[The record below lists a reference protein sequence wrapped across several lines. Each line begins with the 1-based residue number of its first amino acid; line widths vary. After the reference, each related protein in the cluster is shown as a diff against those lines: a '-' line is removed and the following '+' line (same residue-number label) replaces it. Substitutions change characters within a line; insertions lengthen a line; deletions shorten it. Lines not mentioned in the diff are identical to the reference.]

1 MHRFCGECRI
11 FAMLFVFDKNVIVM
25 KKGIFLLLAMMNMI
39 NMHVFADDYDKL
51 WRQVEDY
58 EDRDLPKSCMEVL
71 DEIVKKAEREKRYG
85 HLLKAQ
91 LMNASL
97 MVEVTPD
104 SLVPAVRMLRMK
116 AIGAEKSHPVLAAVY
131 NSVLADIVASHYDEL
146 VAPENGKEREEFG
159 SSRDYF
165 RKSLADPAL
174 LAKHKAS
181 EFSPMV
187 EKGVDSKIFNNDLLH
202 VLGYRAGDFQTMHD
216 YYDRAGNRR
225 AAMLTALE
233 IVNQSEYAQA
243 YKMEK
248 GKPYVDALDSL
259 INRYGDLLE
268 CGEVAIARYNFM
280 DRCYDVK
287 TEQQIEYI
295 DWALSRWGKWK
306 RMNELRN
313 ERMELTRPGF
323 SASGKSTSIPWNNK
337 GGTLQMEASGIRN
350 IQTLTMRV
358 QRLNLKGN
366 HGLSVSQN
374 LDEIRKAAIPGTLQE
389 QTKSYTHKRE
399 WEISTDTFRVEGLE
413 RGIWLVEC
421 FTDNP
426 KVTPQR
432 SLVSV
437 TDLYVLTEELPHD
450 WQRIAVVD
458 AITGQPI
465 PHAKVYVRTEI
476 GYSDKTFR
484 ELTLDCDEKGEALTQ
499 YKDSRK
505 YVYFYPYTDDDDG
518 FQMQRISGSYFEYK
532 SRQATDNY
540 IRLYTDRSIYRPG
553 QMVHVSL
560 VGYRVQ
566 DNWTSSALSNCTVA
580 LLLKN
585 ANHQVVGK
593 EEVTTNGYGV
603 GATDFVL
610 PNDGLTGTFY
620 IETGGIQRSTDEG
633 TEIIRNAGTVTSF
646 HVEEYKRPTF
656 QLSYEPVEGA
666 YQEGD
671 TVMVT
676 GFAKS
681 FAGVGVQ
688 GAKVK
693 YKVVRREAWW
703 CWWMNSFRSEKE
715 LASGELETDD
725 DGRYQIPVPMCLPV
739 WESGMA
745 MSEDEFYRLSRFYNF
760 FVETEVTDQA
770 GESHSGSTYV
780 PLGSRPKAFHV
791 EVPSRSELSK
801 MGKITFSLLNAS
813 GKTLDGD
820 VTYTIDGENKQTV
833 RANTPVDICPQKLT
847 VGRHTLEASCE
858 GMEAVCKFTL
868 FDADDPTPCYETEG
882 WFYQTE
888 ETFPRDG
895 SPVTVM
901 VGSSDP
907 DVHIFYNI
915 ISADSILESGTLD
928 KNRQLEI
935 RKFKYD
941 EAYGSGLLLTYA
953 WVKNGSCHSYTTTI
967 DRPMPDK
974 RLIVKW
980 NTFRDRLYPGQ
991 QEEWTL
997 QVTRPDG
1004 TPATAQMMAAMYDK
1018 SLDEIFSHGWGFSLP
1033 LHQWLPYTSWSNS
1046 SFSMLWLSARKKLE
1060 LLDTD
1065 GIVLTTF
1072 SSDFSSLFRY
1082 YRSYRRP
1089 LLGAAAGARIMYAKG
1104 ANRMMVEDE
1113 AMVMEEMA
1121 VDKETAAFDVAGE
1134 DNSQQ
1139 EGGGAQ
1145 EPDNGMNDIQVREN
1159 LNETAFFYPTLLTDK
1174 KGEVR
1179 IKFTLPESLT
1189 TWKFM
1194 GLANDKDMNYGQIT
1208 ALSVAQKDIMV
1219 QPNMP
1224 RFLRVGDKA
1233 TIATR
1238 IINTADRD
1246 IRGQVAIILINPDDN
1261 TVVWQ
1266 DTRIFE
1272 VMAGKTISAAFSY
1285 EPTADYPLLICKM
1298 VANADGFSDGEQHYL
1313 PILPNSELV
1322 TNTIPFTQNNP
1333 GTVTF
1338 NVESLFGKNATQKKL
1353 TVEYTNNPAWFMVQ
1367 ALPFVGDINE
1377 RNAISLAAAFYS
1389 NNIGK
1394 YILDQSPTAKQVFDS
1409 WKQEKGSETSLMS
1422 SLEKNQELKN
1432 MILSETPWVMNAT
1445 RESEQKQA
1453 LANFFDENGLNY
1465 RIDRSLEL
1473 LQKLQLGDGSFS
1485 WWEGMSGSPYMTGE
1499 VMEYLT
1505 RLNLM
1510 TGEHAS
1516 TKRLLDRAA
1525 QYLNN
1530 IVVKEVKE
1538 MKQREKEGKPV
1549 YLWSSNA
1556 MQWIYINSI
1565 SGRKLSSEEKAAEDY
1580 LLEKLK
1586 KNIKNE
1592 SMYRKAKMAVALY
1605 KRGDK
1610 KLAAD
1615 YVRSLKEYTVFNEE
1629 KGRYYD
1635 THRAGYSW
1643 CNYTIPTQVAAIE
1656 ALTLVTPN
1664 DEQTIDEMKRWI
1676 LQEKRT
1682 QSWDTPISSVNAVFA
1697 FLNGR
1702 TNLLA
1707 AQEKTKLRIDGK
1719 LLETPKATAGMGYV
1733 KTAVSG
1739 DAIKTFSAEKTSTG
1753 VSWGALYG
1761 QAMQRM
1767 TDIETAD
1774 TSGLKVRRELLV
1786 NGKVI
1791 DPSTTFHVGD
1801 KVTVRLIIDA
1811 ERDYDY
1817 VQVMDKR
1824 AACLEPINQLSGY
1837 HWGYYIAPKDN
1848 STNYYFDMMP
1858 KGRHMVEAEYYIDRV
1873 GQYETGTCTVQCAY
1887 SPEYSAR
1894 AKSVTFNVE

>member
-1 MHRFCGECRI
+1 MS
-11 FAMLFVFDKNVIVM
+11 
-25 KKGIFLLLAMMNMI
+25 MNPMR
-39 NMHVFADDYDKL
+39 VFADGYDKL
-51 WRQVEDY
+51 WRQVESY
-58 EDRDLPKSCMEVL
+58 EERDLPKSSMEVL
-71 DEIVKKAEREKRYG
+71 QKIIAKAEQEKRYG

-97 MVEVTPD
+97 MVEVAPD

-116 AIGAEKSHPVLAAVY
+116 ALGAEKSHPVLAAVY
-131 NSVLADIVASHYDEL
+131 NSVLAEIVASHYDEL
-146 VAPENGKEREEFG
+146 VAPENGEEREEFG
-159 SSRDYF
+159 HSRDYY
-165 RKSLADPAL
+165 RKSMSNPDL
-174 LAKHKAS
+174 LAHHKAD
-181 EFSPMV
+181 EFSPMM
-187 EKGVDSKIFNNDLLH
+187 EKGADSRIFNNDLLH
-202 VLGYRAGDFQTMHD
+202 VLGYRAGDYQTMHD

-233 IVNQSEYAQA
+233 LARKSEYRNA
-243 YKMEK
+243 YSMKK
-248 GKPYVDALDSL
+248 GQPYVALLDSL
-259 INRYGDLLE
+259 IERYGDLTE
-268 CGEVAIARYNFM
+268 CGEVAIERYRFM
-280 DRCYDVK
+280 EDCHDV
-287 TEQQIEYI
+287 TIEEQIKYI
-295 DWALSRWGKWK
+295 DQAVGRWGKWK

-313 ERMELTRPGF
+313 ERLELTQPGF
-323 SASGKSTSIPWNNK
+323 SASSRRTMIPSALSDSEK
-337 GGTLQMEASGIRN
+337 GGILEVDASGIRN
-350 IQTLTMRV
+350 IQSLTLRIQRV
-358 QRLNLKGN
+358 NLKGN
-366 HGLSVSQN
+366 HNLTLSKN
-374 LDEIRKAAIPGTLQE
+374 LDTIRQAAVPGTLQE
-389 QTKSYTHKRE
+389 QTKTYAHKRE
-399 WEISTDTFRVEGLE
+399 WEVSKDTFLMKDLTHGV
-413 RGIWLVEC
+413 WLVEC

-426 KVTPQR
+426 DVKPQQE
-432 SLVSV
+432 LVYVS
-437 TDLYVLTEELPHD
+437 DLYVLTEELPNQK
-450 WQRIAVVD
+450 QRIAVVD
-458 AITGQPI
+458 VTSGQPV
-465 PHAKVYVRTEI
+465 PGAKVYVKSHTD
-476 GYSDKTFR
+476 YKKNFR
-484 ELTLDCDEKGEALTQ
+484 EKTLTCDEKGEVVTE
-499 YKDSRK
+499 YEKNWKFS
-505 YVYFYPYTDDDDG
+505 YFYPYTDDDQC
-518 FQMQRISGSYFEYK
+518 FLMQHVNSASFDYGSHTGVEYLM
-532 SRQATDNY
+532 
-540 IRLYTDRSIYRPG
+540 RLYTDRSIYRPG
-553 QMVHVSL
+553 QTVHVSL
-560 VGYRVQ
+560 MGYEVK
-566 DNWTSSALSNCTVA
+566 DHWTSAA
-580 LLLKN
+580 LKN
-585 ANHQVVGK
+585 CMVELSLRNANYQVVGTANV
-593 EEVTTNGYGV
+593 ETNEFGV
-603 GATDFVL
+603 AAADFVL
-610 PNDGLTGTFY
+610 PSDGLTGNFY
-620 IETGGIQRSTDEG
+620 VETGEVYRKDADGREVILD
-633 TEIIRNAGTVTSF
+633 AGNRTYFS
-646 HVEEYKRPTF
+646 VEEYKRPTF

-671 TVMVT
+671 TVQVT
-676 GFAKS
+676 GVAKS

-703 CWWMNSFRSEKE
+703 CWWMHSFRKE
-715 LASGELETDD
+715 VEMASGELETDD
-725 DGRYQIPVPMCLPV
+725 EGRYQVPVPLCLPV
-739 WESGMA
+739 WEEGME
-745 MSEDEFYRLSRFYNF
+745 MSEDDFYRLSRFYNF

-780 PLGSRPKAFHV
+780 PLGSKPKAFYFD
-791 EVPSRSELSK
+791 VPSRSERSK
-801 MGKITFSLLNAS
+801 MGNITFSLLNAS
-813 GKTLDGD
+813 GKPLEGD
-820 VTYTIDGENKQTV
+820 VRFTIDGKNPKV
-833 RANTPVDICPQKLT
+833 VKANTPINIYAHNLS
-847 VGRHTLEASCE
+847 VGSHTLEASCE
-858 GMEAVCKFTL
+858 GMELERKFVL
-868 FDADDPTPCYETEG
+868 FDADDPTPCYETSD
-882 WFYQTE
+882 WFYQTDD
-888 ETFPRDG
+888 TFPRDG

-915 ISADSILESGTLD
+915 LSGNRIVESGTLD

-935 RKFKYD
+935 RKFTYD
-941 EAYGSGLLLTYA
+941 EAYGSGLRLTYA
-953 WVKNGSCHSYTTTI
+953 WVKNGSCHTHTTTI

-1018 SLDEIFSHGWGFSLP
+1018 SLDEIKSHSWWFSLP
-1033 LHQWLPYTSWSNS
+1033 LHQWLPYTDWNGA
-1046 SFSMLWLSARKKLE
+1046 SFSRLWMSAHKKLK
-1060 LLDTD
+1060 LFDTD
-1065 GIVLTTF
+1065 DIELTTF
-1072 SSDFSSLFRY
+1072 ADDFSSLF
-1082 YRSYRRP
+1082 YRYRRYGLP
-1089 LLGAAAGARIMYAKG
+1089 MLGAAGGARVMYAKA

-1113 AMVMEEMA
+1113 AMVMEEA
-1121 VDKETAAFDVAGE
+1121 VDFRETAAHDVAGE
-1134 DNSQQ
+1134 EESPQ

-1159 LNETAFFYPTLLTDK
+1159 LNETAFFYPTLMTNK
-1174 KGEVR
+1174 QGEVK

-1194 GLANDKDMNYGQIT
+1194 GLANDQDMNYGQIT
-1208 ALSVAQKDIMV
+1208 ALSVAQKDVMV

-1233 TIATR
+1233 TISTR

-1272 VMAGKTISAAFSY
+1272 VMAGKTINAAFSY
-1285 EPTADYPLLICKM
+1285 EPTGDYPLLICKM

-1389 NNIGK
+1389 NTIGK
-1394 YILDQSPTAKQVFDS
+1394 YILDQSPTAKQVFDM

-1453 LANFFDENGLNY
+1453 LANFFDENGLQY

-1485 WWEGMSGSPYMTGE
+1485 WWEGMKGSPYMTAE

-1505 RLNLM
+1505 RLNMM
-1510 TGEHAS
+1510 TGDHAS
-1516 TKRLLDRAA
+1516 TTRLLDRAA
-1525 QYLNN
+1525 RYLNN
-1530 IVVKEVKE
+1530 FVVEEVKE
-1538 MKQREKEGKPV
+1538 MKQREREGKPV

-1565 SGRKLSSEEKAAEDY
+1565 SGRKLSAEEKAAEDY

-1629 KGRYYD
+1629 KGRYFD

-1707 AQEKTKLRIDGK
+1707 AQEKTKLRLDGK
-1719 LLETPKATAGMGYV
+1719 LLDTPKATAGMGYV

-1791 DPSTTFHVGD
+1791 APSTTFHVGD
-1801 KVTVRLIIDA
+1801 KLTVRLIIDA
-1811 ERDYDY
+1811 QRDFDY

-1848 STNYYFDMMP
+1848 STNYYFHMMP
-1858 KGRHMVEAEYYIDRV
+1858 KGRHMVEAEYYIDRL
-1873 GQYETGTCTVQCAY
+1873 GTYETGTCTVQCAY
-1887 SPEYSAR
+1887 SPEYAAR
-1894 AKSVTFNVE
+1894 AKSLTLTVE